1 MSKTI
6 DVSYHNGAINW
17 EKVKAS
23 GIDGAILRCGYGD
36 NIESQDDKQW
46 ARNLSE
52 CERLGIPIG
61 VYLYSY
67 ATSDKQ
73 AKSELSHILRLI
85 KGHTF
90 KYPIFIDVEEPGT
103 QSYAPKACKIICEG
117 IKAAGYTPGIY
128 ASLSWFNNHLTE
140 VRGKYIEWMARY
152 KNLPENTY
160 KGKFDIWQYASDGKV
175 DGISGRVDMNYCYTE
190 FASIK
195 KPSTSKPAAKK
206 KLGNVDV
213 TYQAYT
219 TKWHAAVKNKSDWAG
234 KADNEPIRY
243 LAIKVN
249 KGKIKARVCTE
260 KNGWLPYLTFADKYD
275 LKDKKNGILGDGSPI
290 TAVELYYFTPDGYNY
305 KEIHYRVSVKNNKS
319 FYAEQV
325 DTLTANGADG
335 YAGDKKNYIDKFQAW
350 IE

>member
-1 MSKTI
+1 MSKII
-6 DVSYHNGAINW
+6 DVSYHNGVINW

-36 NIESQDDKQW
+36 DIESQDDKQW
-46 ARNLSE
+46 ARNISE

-61 VYLYSY
+61 IYLYSY

-152 KNLPENTY
+152 KNLPADTY

-190 FASIK
+190 FASVK

-206 KLGNVDV
+206 NLGKVDV

-219 TKWHAAVKNKSDWAG
+219 TKWHAAVKNKLDWAG

-243 LAIKVN
+243 LAIKVS

-275 LKDKKNGILGDGSPI
+275 LKNKKNGILGDGSPI

-305 KEIHYRVSVKNNKS
+305 KEIHYRVSVKNNKN
-319 FYAEQV
+319 FYAEQI
-325 DTLTANGADG
+325 DTITANGADG